1 MIANLTGRLS
11 SKAPSQV
18 ILDVHGV
25 GYDILIPL
33 STYFAL
39 PNLDDT
45 VGLHIHTHFR
55 DNAIQLFG
63 FFTEP
68 EKSAFGLLTGVS
80 GIGGKLALNVLSTL
94 PIADLLL
101 ALQTDNAEKL
111 ATVPGVGKKSAGRMI
126 LELKD
131 KLETIQT
138 VLPVSTALPV
148 PSPSSQ
154 LETDAVSAL
163 INLGYRPQEV
173 KQTVKACAAKYQ
185 GSLSLGDLIREALKG
200 LAQS

>member
-39 PNLDDT
+39 PNQDDT
-45 VGLHIHTHFR
+45 VSLHIHTHFR

-63 FFTEP
+63 FFTES
-68 EKSAFGLLTGVS
+68 EKATFVLLTGVS
-80 GIGGKLALNVLSTL
+80 GIGGKLALSVLSTL
-94 PIADLLL
+94 PIADLLS

-131 KLETIQT
+131 KLDSIR
-138 VLPVSTALPV
+138 TALPASV
-148 PSPSSQ
+148 ALPLAASASQ
-154 LETDAVSAL
+154 LETDAISAL

-173 KQTVKACAAKYQ
+173 KKTVKEYAAKHQ
-185 GSLSLGDLIREALKG
+185 GNISLGDLIRESLKG